1 MNLDF
6 IKDRIVAVPDFPKP
20 GIVFRDITP
29 LLADPQGLK
38 MTAKAMAEELKSK
51 GIKPTIIA
59 GTESRGFI
67 FGVALAEAL
76 GLGFVPVRKPGK
88 LPRETYKV
96 SYQLEYGSDS
106 LEIHKDAFKPT
117 DKVLVVDDL
126 LATGG
131 TAKATVQL
139 IEKTQASVVG
149 LIFVIEL
156 EDLNGRKVLEGHNVS
171 ALVKY

>member
-51 GIKPTIIA
+51 GIKPTVIA

-67 FGVALAEAL
+67 FGVALAEVL

-139 IEKTQASVVG
+139 IEKTQASVAG

>member
-6 IKDRIVAVPDFPKP
+6 IKDRIIAVPDFPKP

-51 GIKPTIIA
+51 GIRPTIIA

-106 LEIHKDAFKPT
+106 LEIHKDAFKDT

-139 IEKTQASVVG
+139 IEKTQASVEG

-156 EDLNGRKVLEGHNVS
+156 EDLNGRKTLEGYNVS